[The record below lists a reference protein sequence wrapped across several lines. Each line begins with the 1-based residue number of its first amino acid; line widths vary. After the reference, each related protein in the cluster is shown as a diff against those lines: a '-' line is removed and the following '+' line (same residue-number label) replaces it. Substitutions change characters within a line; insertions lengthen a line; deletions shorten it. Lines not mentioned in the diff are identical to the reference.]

1 MFKKLETLPNE
12 LVKKIDKILLDN
24 YKKLFNKIRKKR
36 LSKEAFHYYNNNL
49 DSYDLSTSNVYD
61 EIMEINLYTFE
72 LRYNTK

>member
-1 MFKKLETLPNE
+1 MLKKLETLPNE

-49 DSYDLSTSNVYD
+49 DYLSTSNVYD